1 VFLIDNILLAPAR
14 GLLCVFR
21 EIHEAAQQEYAN
33 EAEAIREQLAAL
45 YRMLE
50 AGQITEADFDAAEGP
65 LLDRLDALES
75 GGPGDEEE
83 EALENAEIEEAGDDS
98 PSLADSADAAGG
110 RAARRK
116 PAGSSAS
123 CTGGLTPRRSP

>member
-1 VFLIDNILLAPAR
+1 LFLIDNILLAPAR
-14 GLLCVFR
+14 GLLRVFR

-50 AGQITEADFDAAEGP
+50 AGQIAEQDFDAAEGP

-75 GGPGDEEE
+75 GGPEEEE
-83 EALENAEIEEAGDDS
+83 EAVVDTEIEEAGDDS
-98 PSLADSADAAGG
+98 PSLADTFNGNTN
-110 RAARRK
+110 
-116 PAGSSAS
+116 GSSCDA
-123 CTGGLTPRRSP
+123 R